1 MLDRKAILAF
11 EDTNITTV
19 HVTEFGG
26 DVCVALLSAEEADQ
40 IKNLGDNDIPSNVG
54 LVILGACDEDGK
66 RLFTK
71 KDAPALGKKPSR
83 ALTTIANKIL
93 EHNGLLASAVDEPKN
108 ASSETDSADSGS
120 VSP

>member
-1 MLDRKAILAF
+1 MLDRKAILAY
-11 EDTNITTV
+11 EDTNIATV
-19 HVTEFGG
+19 AVKEFGG

-40 IKNLGDNDIPSNVG
+40 IKNLGEDGVPSNVG
-54 LVILGACDEDGK
+54 LVILGACDDDGK

-71 KDAPALGKKPSR
+71 KDAAALGKKPSR

-108 ASSETDSADSGS
+108 VSSETDSADSGS